1 MTDLNNDSYIDFG
14 TPDASIIGSTE
25 VIYITIEDEN
35 YWWTSHVTGFRWGSS
50 MNDSTEY
57 IIPETEGLT
66 DTGSSCIIGPSYQ
79 LTPIMNTILN
89 LSDTVTR
96 DNSWDYLFD
105 CDDAALMP
113 SFELLYG
120 GYWFEVLPEDY
131 IIEVWSN

>member
-1 MTDLNNDSYIDFG
+1 
-14 TPDASIIGSTE
+14 
-25 VIYITIEDEN
+25 
-35 YWWTSHVTGFRWGSS
+35 